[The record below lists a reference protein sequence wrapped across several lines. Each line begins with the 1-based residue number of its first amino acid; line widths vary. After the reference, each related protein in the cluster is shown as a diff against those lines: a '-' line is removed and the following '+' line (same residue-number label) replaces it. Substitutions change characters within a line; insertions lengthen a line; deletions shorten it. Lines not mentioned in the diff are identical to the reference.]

1 MKEKVQEFDIEIKF
15 HFDSSMTIE
24 ALNEKEALKI
34 AQKHYME
41 IIRDHLRDKDNLNIR
56 VKSKHTITTE
66 ERTKLENEGI
76 IEPRK
81 LTKAQQ
87 AKLEKE
93 AAKKAF
99 FKQQQADVDKR
110 KKEREEEEKS
120 KKAKVKKKI

>member
-1 MKEKVQEFDIEIKF
+1 MKEKIQEFDIEIKF

-41 IIRDHLRDKDNLNIR
+41 IIRDHLRDKDNLNIK

-110 KKEREEEEKS
+110 KKEREEK
-120 KKAKVKKKI
+120 